1 MAERRNQQLTMLE
14 MGMRRNVA
22 PAAIAGVMLLVA
34 SAVAAQTTA
43 RASREQRDQRYQ
55 IGVMEGILEE
65 AVEHGAKVTRDRLK
79 AVLTQAEMLL
89 SEHAR
94 ARGFRLDGYGV
105 FFDVVVPTLDGT
117 LPWSFR
123 LLDQN
128 NLGLYTALN
137 ELRAFVEKSSDA
149 DLTQA
154 LKRIELQV
162 AALVPDPTAAGPGS
176 TPAVVSAS
184 ASGGVGAG
192 GASTA
197 AASTAAAS
205 AAPRADPPSDPIL
218 NDPEAAY
225 RAEIVAALMDA
236 MLEHSRGL
244 GLGPNEW
251 LVVAAKR
258 DEDRPRIAPIDT
270 DAQTVLIRIRGG
282 DLSAFLAGQLT
293 REAARERMEVRVF

>member
-1 MAERRNQQLTMLE
+1 
-14 MGMRRNVA
+14 MRRMVA
-22 PAAIAGVMLLVA
+22 RVAVGAVLAMVA
-34 SAVAAQTTA
+34 SEAAAQPSA

-79 AVLTQAEMLL
+79 AVLPPAEMLL

-94 ARGFRLDGYGV
+94 ARGFRLDGYGI

-128 NLGLYTALN
+128 NLGLHSALN
-137 ELRAFVEKSSDA
+137 ELRAFVEKSSNT

-162 AALVPDPTAAGPGS
+162 ASLVPDPTATGPGA
-176 TPAVVSAS
+176 TPAWVASQAS
-184 ASGGVGAG
+184 AIG
-192 GASTA
+192 GAVG
-197 AASTAAAS
+197 AS
-205 AAPRADPPSDPIL
+205 AASGVPSSVPPPADTPPLDPIL
-218 NDPEAAY
+218 TDPEAAY
-225 RAEIVAALMDA
+225 RAEIVTALMDA

-244 GLGPNEW
+244 SLAPTEW

-270 DAQTVLIRIRGG
+270 DAQTVQIRVRGAA
-282 DLSAFLAGQLT
+282 LSAFLGGQT
-293 REAARERMEVRVF
+293 NREEAREQMEVRVF

>member
-1 MAERRNQQLTMLE
+1 
-14 MGMRRNVA
+14 MRRNVA

-65 AVEHGAKVTRDRLK
+65 AVEHGANVTRDRLK

-94 ARGFRLDGYGV
+94 ARGFRLDGYGI

-184 ASGGVGAG
+184 ASGGAGAG
-192 GASTA
+192 G
-197 AASTAAAS
+197 ASTAAAS

>member
-1 MAERRNQQLTMLE
+1 
-14 MGMRRNVA
+14 
-22 PAAIAGVMLLVA
+22 
-34 SAVAAQTTA
+34 
-43 RASREQRDQRYQ
+43 
-55 IGVMEGILEE
+55 MEGILEE

-79 AVLTQAEMLL
+79 AILPPAEMLL

-94 ARGFRLDGYGV
+94 ARGFRLDGYGI

-128 NLGLYTALN
+128 NLGLHTALN

-162 AALVPDPTAAGPGS
+162 ATLVPDPTATIGQGG
-176 TPAVVSAS
+176 TPAWIAAPTSSGAVAVGSATS
-184 ASGGVGAG
+184 L
-192 GASTA
+192 TQP
-197 AASTAAAS
+197 S
-205 AAPRADPPSDPIL
+205 AAQASPAPVPTDPIL
-218 NDPEAAY
+218 SDPEAAY
-225 RAEIVAALMDA
+225 RTEIVTALMDA

-244 GLGPNEW
+244 SLAPNEW

-258 DEDRPRIAPIDT
+258 DEDRPRITPIDT
-270 DAQTVLIRIRGG
+270 DAQTVQIRVRGA
-282 DLSAFLAGQLT
+282 DLSAFLGGQTT
-293 REAARERMEVRVF
+293 REQARERMEVRVF

>member
-1 MAERRNQQLTMLE
+1 
-14 MGMRRNVA
+14 VA
-22 PAAIAGVMLLVA
+22 PAAIGVVLLVA
-34 SAVAAQTTA
+34 NGVAAQSPA

-55 IGVMEGILEE
+55 IGVMEGILEQ

-128 NLGLYTALN
+128 NLGLYSALDQI
-137 ELRAFVEKSSDA
+137 RAFVEKSSDV

-154 LKRIELQV
+154 LKRIELQM
-162 AALVPDPTAAGPGS
+162 AALVPDPTATGPGS
-176 TPAVVSAS
+176 PALVTAPTSSPATPRPDPSP
-184 ASGGVGAG
+184 
-192 GASTA
+192 TA
-197 AASTAAAS
+197 
-205 AAPRADPPSDPIL
+205 DPIL
-218 NDPEAAY
+218 NDPQAAY

-244 GLGPNEW
+244 GVGPNEW

-270 DAQTVLIRIRGG
+270 DAQTVLIRVRGA

-293 REAARERMEVRVF
+293 REAARERIEVRVF